1 MPSDALPA
9 KPEKILILG
18 GTREAAELARDL
30 TAKGLDVTTSLAGR
44 TKEPAPVDGTLRLGG
59 FGGADGL
66 AAYLKAEGFTRVIDA
81 THPFAK
87 TISANAVKACDIA
100 ALPLDIRTRAPWQ
113 KQPGDLWTEVVTL
126 EDAAN
131 ALPQN
136 ARVLLALGRQY
147 LDAFSARPDCHFVIR
162 MVDPPEKPLGFASY
176 EILTAKPS
184 TDPDEEATLF
194 RSHAITHI
202 VCRNSGGDG
211 AYAKIVAARGMG
223 LPVVMVERQN
233 QLPEAFRSASLIRAR
248 QSLP

>member
-1 MPSDALPA
+1 MPSNAHPET
-9 KPEKILILG
+9 PEKILILG
-18 GTREAAELARDL
+18 GTREAAELAREL
-30 TAKGLDVTTSLAGR
+30 ASQGLDVTTSLAGR
-44 TKEPAPVDGTLRLGG
+44 TKEPAPVEGKLRIGG
-59 FGGADGL
+59 FGGAEGL
-66 AAYLKAEGFTRVIDA
+66 AAYLTKEDFTRVIDA

-113 KQPGDLWTEVVTL
+113 KQPGDLWTEVATL
-126 EDAAN
+126 EDAAK

-147 LDAFSARPDCHFVIR
+147 LDAFLKRTDCHFVIR
-162 MVDPPEKPLGFASY
+162 MVDPPESALPFANH

-184 TDPDEEATLF
+184 SDPNEEAALF

-223 LPVVMVERQN
+223 LPVVMVGR
-233 QLPEAFRSASLIRAR
+233 
-248 QSLP
+248 